1 MTLRC
6 ARRAPGVR
14 RRARSALLRSALALV
29 ACAAPASA
37 EENHI
42 ARSVVRIVNQSQR
55 GNWFAPWDA
64 PASQQSSGSG
74 FAIEGGGI
82 LTNAHVASDSRLL
95 LVYLQGDP
103 TPYQARVREIGHDC
117 DLALL
122 ELEDAER
129 LARVPAL
136 RLGGLPAPGSA
147 VETYGYPSGGQLL
160 SSTRGV
166 VSRIEMNLYSH
177 SGLDSH
183 LTVQTDA
190 AINPGNSGGPVIQA
204 GKVVGVAFQAAS
216 HLENVGFFIPIEV
229 VRHFLDDIRDG
240 RYDGYPEL
248 GVSTSNLENPAARA
262 AAGMRPGESGVRVD
276 FVFPGSS
283 ADPHVQVGDV
293 LLSVDGRAVANDG
306 SVPVAGVLLNFG
318 VLLDRHQ
325 SGDATQLRVL
335 RGSQRLEL
343 AVPMRPYPPIQRF
356 ANRYDIQPRYFVY
369 AGLVFEALD
378 RELVSTFGDEWS
390 NRSEAHLGYEFLHR
404 YLVEPERLLR
414 ETVVLARRLIHPV
427 NAQMAY
433 YRYMLVEQVN
443 GRPIHRLEDLIEALE
458 QNREP
463 FQVFDFGYFGRFG
476 VLDRAAADAAN
487 AEILELYGVP
497 QDRRL

>member
-1 MTLRC
+1 MSAPRPQRIPEPERFPLR
-6 ARRAPGVR
+6 
-14 RRARSALLRSALALV
+14 ALLAAVLALV
-29 ACAAPASA
+29 ASGASEAA

-74 FAIEGGGI
+74 FVIEGGI

-95 LVYLQGDP
+95 LIYLQGDP
-103 TPYQARVREIGHDC
+103 TPYEARVRYIAHDC

-122 ELEDAER
+122 EAVDPAL

-136 RLGGLPAPGSA
+136 RLGGLPEPGSA

-190 AINPGNSGGPVIQA
+190 AINPGNSGGPVIQNGRA
-204 GKVVGVAFQAAS
+204 VGVAFQAAS

-229 VRHFLDDIRDG
+229 VRHFLDDVRD
-240 RYDGYPEL
+240 RHYDGYPEL
-248 GVSTSNLENPAARA
+248 GISTSNLENPAARA
-262 AAGMRPGESGVRVD
+262 KAGMRANESGVRVD
-276 FVFPGSS
+276 FVFPQSS
-283 ADPHVQVGDV
+283 AAAQVQVGDV
-293 LLSVDGRAVANDG
+293 LLSVDGRRVANDG

-325 SGDATQLRVL
+325 AGDPTRLRVL
-335 RGSQRLEL
+335 RGEQRLEL
-343 AVPMRPYPPIQRF
+343 ELPMHPYRPIQRF
-356 ANRYDIQPRYFVY
+356 ANLYDVQPRYFVY
-369 AGLVFEALD
+369 AGLVFEPLD
-378 RELVSTFGDEWS
+378 RELIATLGEDWS
-390 NRSEAHLGYEFLHR
+390 NRSEAHLGYEYLHR
-404 YLVEPERLLR
+404 YLVEPERLLH
-414 ETVVLARRLIHPV
+414 EVVVLVRRLTHPV

-433 YRYMLVEQVN
+433 YRYLLVENVN
-443 GRPIHRLEDLIEALE
+443 GRPIHSLEDLIAALE
-458 QNREP
+458 QNQDR

-476 VLDRAAADAAN
+476 VIDHEAADAAN
-487 AEILELYGVP
+487 AEILELYGVSE
-497 QDRRL
+497 DRRL